1 MSIISPGL
9 MDIKVKNDNIIIK
22 DWAGN
27 VLFQG
32 PYNDTQVDAVLNANR
47 CECAHDE
54 DCGDCNG
61 DGYSGDLTVEWQ
73 DDKRTDNVYEFIN
86 Y

>member
-9 MDIKVKNDNIIIK
+9 MDIKVKNDNIIIQ

-27 VLFQG
+27 ILFQG
-32 PYNDTQVDAVLNANR
+32 PYTDSTVDVVLNANR
-47 CECAHDE
+47 CECDHDE
-54 DCGDCNG
+54 DCHDCNG
-61 DGYSGDLTVEWQ
+61 SGYTGDFSVEWE
-73 DDKRTDNVYEFIN
+73 DSTCTDNVYEFIN